1 MIKFYTNRQLSQGLG
16 INLAKWKRW
25 SREFLPPDPL
35 GGMQS
40 GYARQYNLGEAFITA
55 LGGHL
60 VGHLK
65 YSVPEAKQII
75 QDLKSWLRTRN
86 FLAMGMNG
94 KGAGDD
100 QDHPIDTYRVFIL
113 KERRPTGSALRFG
126 YVLRGYLV
134 GNDITVRHLRFKDE
148 TLALHEEPFV
158 QWCLNYTDKPER
170 LVASQWARLLNLS
183 SLYQHFCRCLAD
195 ESNGSPG
202 NNLA

>member
-1 MIKFYTNRQLSQGLG
+1 MIKFYTNRQLSQWLG

-75 QDLKSWLRTRN
+75 QDLKSWLRARN

-94 KGAGDD
+94 KSAGDD
-100 QDHPIDTYRVFIL
+100 PDHPIETYRVFIL
-113 KERRPTGSALRFG
+113 KDRQPTFPAYPCSSGTIGQIAPLARQGIRP
-126 YVLRGYLV
+126 
-134 GNDITVRHLRFKDE
+134 
-148 TLALHEEPFV
+148 
-158 QWCLNYTDKPER
+158 
-170 LVASQWARLLNLS
+170 
-183 SLYQHFCRCLAD
+183 
-195 ESNGSPG
+195 
-202 NNLA
+202 